1 MKDIY
6 KKIILII
13 CAILVL
19 IGAYYLIVRPANA
32 ETAALLN
39 EIATL
44 NNRYNTLLELK
55 ANQAQYEA
63 DIEAN
68 HAMFD
73 AKLAEFPSDWNQE
86 YQIEFVENI
95 RRNDGIDYNVTTQGM
110 AEPIAY
116 YVLGGGTISEG
127 AIEGGE
133 VMESDNYTC
142 YTQTMNFSYEGSY
155 EGVKNFVDYAAAYK
169 YRMTIDNVSI
179 TSADEEGNPDW
190 YTGTMLVT
198 LYSISGN
205 DRSENF
211 EIDLDDV
218 QTGVDDIFTGG
229 SASGTVSKYAVDNG
243 ASIVSDYDL
252 YITVNPAS
260 SDTSGKIV
268 GIKGNS
274 NTVTSS
280 KNESESVKV
289 SVSLIDGDYV
299 AEYTIGGTTQTQ
311 IFEPGEDLTMLI
323 QSSDLKDSDDAN
335 AISLSIENT
344 TDKTLYV
351 RVEDDENASRVKITN
366 KAGSVIVYR

>member
-6 KKIILII
+6 KKIILIV
-13 CAILVL
+13 CAVLVL

-32 ETAALLN
+32 ETATLLN
-39 EIATL
+39 EIVTL
-44 NNRYNTLLELK
+44 NDRYNTLLELK

-73 AKLAEFPSDWNQE
+73 AKLAEFPSNWNQE

-95 RRNDGIDYNVTTQGM
+95 RRNDSIDYNVTAQAM
-110 AEPIAY
+110 IEPAAY
-116 YVLGGGTISEG
+116 YVLGGGTVSEG
-127 AIEGGE
+127 TVDGGE
-133 VMESDNYTC
+133 IVGTDNYTC
-142 YTQTMNFSYEGSY
+142 YTQTMNFNYEGSY
-155 EGVKNFVDYAAAYK
+155 KGIKNFVDYVAAYK

-218 QTGVDDIFTGG
+218 QTGVDDIFASG
-229 SASGTVSKYAVDNG
+229 SASGTVSKYAEDNG
-243 ASIVSDYDL
+243 TSIVSDYDL